1 MKLLRG
7 KSNKRGNVMSES
19 ESESERCESE
29 SERCESEKDMG
40 ES

>member
-7 KSNKRGNVMSES
+7 KSNERGNVMSES

-29 SERCESEKDMG
+29 KDMG

>member
-7 KSNKRGNVMSES
+7 KSNERGNVMS

-29 SERCESEKDMG
+29 SERCEDMG

>member
-7 KSNKRGNVMSES
+7 KSNERGNVMSES

-29 SERCESEKDMG
+29 RCEDMG

>member
-7 KSNKRGNVMSES
+7 KSNERGNVMSEN
-19 ESESERCESE
+19 ESERCESE
-29 SERCESEKDMG
+29 SERCEDMG